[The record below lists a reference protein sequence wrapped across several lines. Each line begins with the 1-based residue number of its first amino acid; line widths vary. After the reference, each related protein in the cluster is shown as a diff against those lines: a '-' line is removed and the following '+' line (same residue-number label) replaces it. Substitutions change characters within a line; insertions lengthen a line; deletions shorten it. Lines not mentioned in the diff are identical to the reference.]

1 MGVNIKVCKLC
12 EASFVETRPES
23 ERTDHCKACSHT
35 VGKLKHREYNGKMKP
50 CPFCGSNEV
59 VYFVLGVYGRLGCK
73 TCDRWLRK
81 LSEVMYEE
89 EGLDTEL

>member
-1 MGVNIKVCKLC
+1 MGVKVKTCKLC
-12 EASFVETRPES
+12 ECDFIDTRPKA
-23 ERTDHCKACSHT
+23 ERTGYCKACSPA
-35 VGKLKHREYNGKMKP
+35 VKELKHREYNGKMKP

-73 TCDRWLRK
+73 TCDRWLRS

-89 EGLDTEL
+89 EGSEVEL